1 MNRWL
6 IEVEDHIGSWAE
18 DITWNESKHC
28 ISFIIIDLKAVEG
41 NEKRGVD
48 RTKIPSKN
56 GRSKRQLEKLENLK
70 STKTFIKYKHTKKAK
85 KPDFYLTTHTH
96 SQKLNLYQL
105 SITRANRHKNMRSS
119 VDILFIFRIFVNKA
133 MEDRYVE
140 ANTSFW

>member
-1 MNRWL
+1 M
-6 IEVEDHIGSWAE
+6 
-18 DITWNESKHC
+18 
-28 ISFIIIDLKAVEG
+28 KAVEG

-70 STKTFIKYKHTKKAK
+70 STKTFIKYKHTKKTK

-140 ANTSFW
+140 ANTSF